1 MPAKR
6 KQTKRDGGN
15 IRTKNQ
21 SGGVNISGS
30 AQVSGDIVGRNKSVT
45 TKTIQENFSQWQA
58 VMEKKIDDH
67 PNLSPN
73 EKQGLKNQISEIQKE
88 AAKGESADLEWLEKL
103 INTLG
108 VMAADILDV
117 AITTLVNPL
126 LGIGL
131 VIRKIGNKAKLERQG
146 KAS

>member
-6 KQTKRDGGN
+6 KQTKRDSGN

-30 AQVSGDIVGRNKSVT
+30 AQVGGDIVGRNKSVT
-45 TKTIQENFSQWQA
+45 TTTIQETFSQWQA
-58 VMEKKIDDH
+58 GMENKINAH
-67 PNLSPN
+67 PNLSAN
-73 EKQGLKNQISEIQKE
+73 EKQGLKNQVSEIQKE
-88 AAKGESADLEWLEKL
+88 ATKGESADPKWLEKL

-108 VMAADILDV
+108 VMAEDIFDV
-117 AITTLVNPL
+117 AVTTLVNPL

-131 VIRKIGNKAKLERQG
+131 VIKKIGNKAKLERQS
-146 KAS
+146 KTS